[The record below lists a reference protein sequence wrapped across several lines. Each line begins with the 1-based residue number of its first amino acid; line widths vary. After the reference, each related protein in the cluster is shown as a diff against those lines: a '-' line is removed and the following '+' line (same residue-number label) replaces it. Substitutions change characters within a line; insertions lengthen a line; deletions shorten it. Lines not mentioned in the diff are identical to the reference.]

1 MAEGLCGSKAC
12 GSRACGFKAC
22 GSRALW
28 LKGLWLKGLVT
39 QGACGSSSLSAQQNE
54 QCMVLLHVVTQNIC
68 GDGISGEI
76 VTE

>member
-1 MAEGLCGSKAC
+1 MA
-12 GSRACGFKAC
+12 
-22 GSRALW
+22 
-28 LKGLWLKGLVT
+28 
-39 QGACGSSSLSAQQNE
+39 QGPVAQGPCDSEACGSSSLSAQQNE